1 MFDTLMCL
9 YGEWEMDFSK
19 DYKEAALRKAH
30 RPSVKKKTVV
40 KVFTT

>member
-1 MFDTLMCL
+1 
-9 YGEWEMDFSK
+9 MDFSK

-30 RPSVKKKTVV
+30 RCQKKQTVV